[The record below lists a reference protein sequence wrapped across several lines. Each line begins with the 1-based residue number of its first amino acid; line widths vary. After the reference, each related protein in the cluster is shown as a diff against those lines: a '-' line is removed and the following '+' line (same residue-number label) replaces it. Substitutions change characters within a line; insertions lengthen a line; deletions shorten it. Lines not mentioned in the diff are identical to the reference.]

1 MRNIYGV
8 EFKPN
13 GKVYYFNTKKLEC
26 PINVTVI
33 VKTERGEQ
41 FGKVVMKVNEANLN
55 TSIDDLSPIM
65 RIATKNDYKKHL
77 SLLKEQ

>member
-55 TSIDDLSPIM
+55 T
-65 RIATKNDYKKHL
+65 
-77 SLLKEQ
+77 

>member
-41 FGKVVMKVNEANLN
+41 FGKVAFIELESKETPQKNILRKASNE
-55 TSIDDLSPIM
+55 
-65 RIATKNDYKKHL
+65 DYKKY
-77 SLLKEQ
+77 LKYLKSKKKE